1 MRGGKIERDTDKLA
15 TVCNDNVRPCSRGLS
30 RHIGI
35 TRREGEKKTLVWA
48 KVCVCVCMYN
58 IVWEKKKNRDRE
70 RVQETLIQRASV
82 CSPRLSITLD
92 SQGPF
97 RLAVNHG
104 PALPAHRLEA
114 QDKPTAELHPVW
126 PSSTAHSSATMG
138 HSSHF
143 SLQEDPVCQSSSN
156 HQMCEWDG
164 SLRPTWVTG
173 KLAYGPADGLGLV
186 SNIHNAGPYT
196 SRSPKTS
203 RFTVCQFCILFH

>member
-1 MRGGKIERDTDKLA
+1 MTMSGLAAEASLATSVSRGGKKSLCVFACITLCER
-15 TVCNDNVRPCSRGLS
+15 R
-30 RHIGI
+30 
-35 TRREGEKKTLVWA
+35 
-48 KVCVCVCMYN
+48 
-58 IVWEKKKNRDRE
+58 KKNRDSE

-82 CSPRLSITLD
+82 CSSRLSITLD

-114 QDKPTAELHPVW
+114 QDKPTAELHPVC

-173 KLAYGPADGLGLV
+173 KLAYGPADRLSLV

-203 RFTVCQFCILFH
+203 RFTVCQFCILFLNLTANSTAR